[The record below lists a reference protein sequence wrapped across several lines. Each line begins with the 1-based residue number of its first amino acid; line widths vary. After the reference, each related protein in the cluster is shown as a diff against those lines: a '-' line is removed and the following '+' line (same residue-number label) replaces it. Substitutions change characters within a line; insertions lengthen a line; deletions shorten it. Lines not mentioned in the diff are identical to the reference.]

1 MSATDEPGFLAPPE
15 GVGDWRRV
23 VLTDA
28 AVATGLLGALPD
40 TPSEAARHLGLD
52 AHAVRVL
59 LEALREWDVASTD
72 RQGRYHL
79 GTSAP
84 TREGAAVLN
93 HHARVIR
100 RWSESLGPRLRGE
113 QAESTGQRSPE
124 ERERWLEALA
134 AQARERADE
143 LASRCLQRF
152 PTVQHVLDLAGG
164 HGEYGLAFARRGC
177 NVTLQDTP
185 EVIDLVSR
193 WPSVQAS
200 RLRLFAGDAFQQ
212 LPDKSPHLVLCAGFT
227 HTLPGDKV
235 AELLTRLAAITAP
248 SGGVAIH
255 TFLRGH
261 RPVAPIFAVQML
273 LAGQGGDTHSE
284 ENYHRWLADAGYEGV
299 ETVNLGD
306 RDLLLAGR
314 SPATSQAS
322 DMTY

>member
-1 MSATDEPGFLAPPE
+1 MNPIDEPGFLAPPD

-28 AVATGLLGALPD
+28 AVAAGLFDALPD
-40 TPSEAARHLGLD
+40 TPSGAARHLGLD

-59 LEALREWDVASTD
+59 LEALREWAVTSTD
-72 RQGRYHL
+72 QQGRYHP
-79 GTSAP
+79 GPRAP
-84 TREGAAVLN
+84 TREDGAVLH

-100 RWSESLGPRLRGE
+100 RWSESLEPRLRGE
-113 QAESTGQRSPE
+113 QEASAGPRSPE

-134 AQARERADE
+134 AQAQERADE
-143 LASRCLQRF
+143 LADRCLQRF
-152 PTVQHVLDLAGG
+152 PDVQRVLDLAGG

-177 NVTLQDTP
+177 DVTLQDTP

-200 RLRLFAGDAFQQ
+200 RLRLFAGDAFVR
-212 LPDKSPHLVLCAGFT
+212 LPDDSPDLALCAGFT

-235 AELLTRLAAITAP
+235 AEMLTRLAAITAP
-248 SGGVAIH
+248 AGGVAIH

-273 LAGQGGDTHSE
+273 LVGQGGDTHRE
-284 ENYHRWLADAGYEGV
+284 EDYRRWLADAGYEAI
-299 ETVNLGD
+299 ETVDLGD
-306 RDLLLAGR
+306 RDLLLATAPPA
-314 SPATSQAS
+314 SPEPPT
-322 DMTY
+322 